1 MDLVLNGDKVSGTY
15 PKSGKLL
22 IKSPELK
29 SKSKYCETLF
39 FPPKFG
45 DPHPAPP
52 PPPPIP
58 PRNKE

>member
-1 MDLVLNGDKVSGTY
+1 MDLALNGDKVSRSY

-29 SKSKYCETLF
+29 SKSKYCETIF

-45 DPHPAPP
+45 DPHPCPP
-52 PPPPIP
+52 PPKPA
-58 PRNKE
+58 